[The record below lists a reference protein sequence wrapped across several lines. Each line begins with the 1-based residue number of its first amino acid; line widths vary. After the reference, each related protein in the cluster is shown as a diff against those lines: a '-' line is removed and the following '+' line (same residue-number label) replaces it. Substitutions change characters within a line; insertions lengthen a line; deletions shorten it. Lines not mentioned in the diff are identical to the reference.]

1 MSKHTAASS
10 SLNFNAI
17 FDPSTSGS
25 GVLAGQTL
33 RLGASRGRNAKA
45 TTSTLGPRR
54 RTTTTTTSSEAVSK
68 TVVVALVEGR
78 GVARGEVG
86 LASFDLRC
94 PTLVVAQFQDDQNYT
109 NTLMRLQILEPKEL
123 LVPKTALEPHSMGE
137 LVQLLRKEL
146 PMITVVPLD
155 RRLFNDSAGI
165 EYVRNLC
172 VPEYSSIETEVVN
185 KYYGLS
191 AVAALVQYVEGMQN
205 VTCTPHSIKIIF
217 NSGKGVTRL
226 DCTTVRELELLV
238 NKMAP
243 RSGAS
248 LFGILNH
255 TRTPGGARLLRVNV
269 LQPPC
274 DKDAVAQRQQAVR
287 EILDEEEF
295 FYGLQFLLDKMVD
308 LEPLLGFLV
317 QVPRVETQHSMELR
331 IQSCL
336 SLRQLLECVEPLRL
350 LLSKAGPDSL
360 LARYAS
366 DLQNDRY
373 ARLGEVAGVVTH
385 SNVKYRRD
393 SWQKVLQLCDA
404 IKPDVNGLLDIA
416 RRTFSE
422 TYQDIQDLVEK
433 ELAEEL
439 QLPVKL
445 AYSTTRGLYARLL
458 YKGQPPVLP
467 DTCVMVAATKTFL
480 SFTTDR
486 LVRMNERARG
496 AIHEVSRLS
505 SKVLESVVAEVVANV
520 GCLYKLAEVVSNVD
534 FLHSLTEAC
543 TLEEYVRP
551 EFTDTLCITAGH
563 HPILESVGKETSV
576 PNDTFMHSY
585 SNCCIITGPNMSGKS
600 TYLKQV
606 AVLQTMAQMGSF
618 VPAKY
623 ASFRMAD
630 QIFVH
635 AGHKEDMETNTS
647 TFLMEMRSASYI
659 LQNFTDSSLVV
670 IDELGRGTSEEEG
683 AAICMAIT
691 EKLMDSDAFVILA
704 THFDLMTQMESMYRN
719 VTNFHMQ
726 VETEENEGCLKL
738 QCTHR
743 LAKGACMDRKYG
755 LKLAEISNIPA
766 PIVARAAQVSD
777 QICAAFPA
785 FSHDNPE
792 LWKLERAELELGGK
806 LKMLAK
812 HCKLSRPQRHA
823 HLLELQAEA
832 QRLRAWKQALLDTST
847 SAPQAASDSTMGS
860 EE

>member
-1 MSKHTAASS
+1 MYACKKYVKLRGIETGPN
-10 SLNFNAI
+10 LKE
-17 FDPSTSGS
+17 GS
-25 GVLAGQTL
+25 GFPGTMGCLPSQHWC
-33 RLGASRGRNAKA
+33 
-45 TTSTLGPRR
+45 STW
-54 RTTTTTTSSEAVSK
+54 K
-68 TVVVALVEGR
+68 
-78 GVARGEVG
+78 
-86 LASFDLRC
+86 
-94 PTLVVAQFQDDQNYT
+94 
-109 NTLMRLQILEPKEL
+109 
-123 LVPKTALEPHSMGE
+123 
-137 LVQLLRKEL
+137 
-146 PMITVVPLD
+146 
-155 RRLFNDSAGI
+155 
-165 EYVRNLC
+165 
-172 VPEYSSIETEVVN
+172 
-185 KYYGLS
+185 
-191 AVAALVQYVEGMQN
+191 GMQN

-336 SLRQLLECVEPLRL
+336 SLRQLLEC
-350 LLSKAGPDSL
+350 
-360 LARYAS
+360 

-486 LVRMNERARG
+486 LVRMN
-496 AIHEVSRLS
+496 V
-505 SKVLESVVAEVVANV
+505 
-520 GCLYKLAEVVSNVD
+520 C
-534 FLHSLTEAC
+534 
-543 TLEEYVRP
+543 P

-576 PNDTFMHSY
+576 PNDT
-585 SNCCIITGPNMSGKS
+585 SGKS

-670 IDELGRGTSEEEG
+670 IDELGRDGVF
-683 AAICMAIT
+683 
-691 EKLMDSDAFVILA
+691 LHLAFVILA

-719 VTNFHMQ
+719 VTKQPNGM
-726 VETEENEGCLKL
+726 CPL
-738 QCTHR
+738 
-743 LAKGACMDRKYG
+743 YSG

-860 EE
+860 EDNA

>member
-1 MSKHTAASS
+1 
-10 SLNFNAI
+10 
-17 FDPSTSGS
+17 
-25 GVLAGQTL
+25 Q
-33 RLGASRGRNAKA
+33 
-45 TTSTLGPRR
+45 
-54 RTTTTTTSSEAVSK
+54 
-68 TVVVALVEGR
+68 
-78 GVARGEVG
+78 
-86 LASFDLRC
+86 
-94 PTLVVAQFQDDQNYT
+94 
-109 NTLMRLQILEPKEL
+109 L
-123 LVPKTALEPHSMGE
+123 LVPKTALEPNSMGE

-172 VPEYSSIETEVVN
+172 VPEYNSIETEVVN

-217 NSGKGVTRL
+217 NSGKGVARL

-248 LFGILNH
+248 LFGVLNH

-274 DKDAVAQRQQAVR
+274 DKDAVAQRQRAVR
-287 EILDEEEF
+287 EILDKEEF
-295 FYGLQFLLDKMVD
+295 FYGLQFLLDKLVD

-317 QVPRVETQHSMELR
+317 QVPRVETQHSMDLR

-350 LLSKAGPDSL
+350 LLSKAGPDSV
-360 LARYAS
+360 LAHYAS

-373 ARLGEVAGVVTH
+373 ARLGEVASVVTY

-439 QLPVKL
+439 QLPLKL

-467 DTCVMVAATKTFL
+467 DTCVMVATTKTFL
-480 SFTTDR
+480 SFSTDR
-486 LVRMNERARG
+486 L
-496 AIHEVSRLS
+496 L
-505 SKVLESVVAEVVANV
+505 
-520 GCLYKLAEVVSNVD
+520 LALLAV
-534 FLHSLTEAC
+534 C
-543 TLEEYVRP
+543 P

-576 PNDTFMHSY
+576 PNDT
-585 SNCCIITGPNMSGKS
+585 SGKS

-659 LQNFTDSSLVV
+659 LQNFTDSSLVI
-670 IDELGRGTSEEEG
+670 IDELGRAS
-683 AAICMAIT
+683 
-691 EKLMDSDAFVILA
+691 SFVSVAFVILA
-704 THFDLMTQMESMYRN
+704 THFDLMTQMECMYRN
-719 VTNFHMQ
+719 VTKQPNGMCPLY
-726 VETEENEGCLKL
+726 T
-738 QCTHR
+738 
-743 LAKGACMDRKYG
+743 G
-755 LKLAEISNIPA
+755 LKLAEISNIPV

-812 HCKLSRPQRHA
+812 HCKLSQPQRHA

-832 QRLRAWKQALLDTST
+832 QRLRAWKQALLDTSAC
-847 SAPQAASDSTMGS
+847 APQAASDPTMGS